1 MSTKSK
7 AAKANKPQ
15 VKLKDIKPKQEPKGG
30 ATGVVIQKGGGSG
43 GSN

>member
-15 VKLKDIKPKQEPKGG
+15 VKLKDIKPKKEPKGG
-30 ATGVVIQKGGGSG
+30 RVEQQLEKPG
-43 GSN
+43 